1 MFPYIHFP
9 GTCTAAMTYYAEVFG
24 GTDLQMLKY
33 DDMPPAPGMPS
44 YPPSDRIMHS
54 QMNCM
59 GSTLMASDF
68 PPGIDAGEQQ
78 AVSIMLA
85 PATVD
90 EGRRLFDALKGGG
103 VVVEFGPT
111 FFSKGFGMMK
121 DQFGT
126 HWIVG
131 AAEQG

>member
-1 MFPYIHFP
+1 MYPYIHFP
-9 GTCTAAMTYYAEVFG
+9 GTCAEAMAYYAKALG
-24 GTDLQMLKY
+24 GTDLVMMKY
-33 DDMPPAPGMPS
+33 SDMPPQEGQPPMPET
-44 YPPSDRIMHS
+44 DRIMHS
-54 QMNCM
+54 QMNAM
-59 GSTLMASDF
+59 GSVLMASDF
-68 PPGIDAGEQQ
+68 PPGQEGEQQ

-85 PATVD
+85 PATVA

-111 FFSKGFGMMK
+111 LFSPGFGMMK

-131 AAEQG
+131 AAQKG